1 MNLAVKICGITN
13 LADAELAVELGADF
27 LGLNFWPR
35 SPRCLTVDAAL
46 AIVERLRGATGLVGV
61 FVDEAPGR
69 VAAVAD
75 ALGLDLV
82 QLHGNEGPDEAERL
96 GSQVLKAFRGLPA
109 PGEPGRY
116 PSAWGFLV
124 DVADADGYG
133 GSGRSWAWSTG
144 ALADS
149 DKPVFVAGGIDPD
162 NAAEAAAVGAFGLD
176 VCSGVESSPGR
187 KDPELLRAL
196 FRAVGRG

>member
-1 MNLAVKICGITN
+1 MDVAVKICGITN

-27 LGLNFWPR
+27 VGLNFWPR
-35 SPRCLTVDAAL
+35 SPRWVTAERSL
-46 AIVERLRGATGLVGV
+46 AIAERLRGRAGLVGV

-82 QLHGNEGPDEAERL
+82 QLHGSEGPADAERL
-96 GSQVLKAFRGLPA
+96 GPRVLKAFRGLPA
-109 PGEPGRY
+109 PGEPERY

-124 DVADADGYG
+124 DVADAGGYG

-149 DKPVFVAGGIDPD
+149 GKPVFVAGGIGPD

-176 VCSGVESSPGR
+176 VCSGVESTPGR

>member
-1 MNLAVKICGITN
+1 MDVAVKICGITN

-27 LGLNFWPR
+27 VGLNFWPR
-35 SPRCLTVDAAL
+35 SPRWVTMDAAL
-46 AIVERLRGATGLVGV
+46 AIAERLRGAAGLVGV
-61 FVDEAPGR
+61 FVDEEPER
-69 VAAVAD
+69 VAATAD

-96 GSQVLKAFRGLPA
+96 GPRVLKAFRGMPA
-109 PGEPGRY
+109 ADEPERY

-124 DVADADGYG
+124 DAADAQGYG
-133 GSGRSWAWSTG
+133 GGGRSWGWSTG
-144 ALADS
+144 PLEAGER
-149 DKPVFVAGGIDPD
+149 PVFVAGGIRPD
-162 NAAEAAAVGAFGLD
+162 NVALAAAVGAYGLD
-176 VCSGVESSPGR
+176 VCSGVESAPGR